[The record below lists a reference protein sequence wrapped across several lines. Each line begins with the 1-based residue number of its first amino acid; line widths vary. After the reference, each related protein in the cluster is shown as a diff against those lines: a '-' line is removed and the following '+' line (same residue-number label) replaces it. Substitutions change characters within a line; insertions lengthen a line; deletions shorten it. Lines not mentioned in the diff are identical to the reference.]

1 MQRLIV
7 ESQIKEWVPPFIVRS
22 GQSSRAALQW
32 LARHMRL
39 LLARGLGDSLLRY
52 ATAQHFVL
60 ISSFFPR
67 RIPVMISHFG
77 FVSMQ

>member
-1 MQRLIV
+1 
-7 ESQIKEWVPPFIVRS
+7 
-22 GQSSRAALQW
+22 
-32 LARHMRL
+32 MRL

-77 FVSMQ
+77 FVSLQ